1 MSDFEPRTR
10 KSGSK
15 LRPFSSGLGSATR
28 PADLYNPSSLA
39 VDLLDHD
46 AEEAHPLYLVHPR
59 PMPKPSVPLKVKA
72 PTFGNL
78 DTALAERDPKARIVS
93 AIFHTVGIGLVL
105 FLGMKV
111 RPVIVPETTTTHVD
125 FKLFA
130 PAPPPP
136 KILPVAAKAGGGGGG
151 GNHEIIPPTKGKAPE
166 VAKVQFN
173 APQLVRV
180 DRPKLAVEPTMQ
192 VKLPDNPKMDNF
204 GISNSPQIALASQ
217 GNGSGSG
224 FGSGLGGGLGSG
236 HGIGAGPGSGGGYGG
251 GLMNVGGGVSAP
263 AVIHSVP
270 PEFSEQA
277 RSASLQG
284 TVSLQL
290 IVDAEGNPQNV
301 HVTRRLG
308 MGLDEKAVEAV
319 RQYKF
324 RPAMYQG
331 HPVAVQIVVDIDFH
345 LH

>member
-1 MSDFEPRTR
+1 MGDFEPRTR
-10 KSGSK
+10 KAGSK
-15 LRPFSSGLGSATR
+15 IRPFSSGLGSTTR
-28 PADLYNPSSLA
+28 QADLYNSSSLA
-39 VDLLDHD
+39 VDLLDHE
-46 AEEAHPLYLVHPR
+46 AEEVHPLYLVRAHR
-59 PMPKPSVPLKVKA
+59 PTPTKVFAPVSV

-78 DTALAERDPKARIVS
+78 DTALAERSPRSRIVS
-93 AIFHTVGIGLVL
+93 TIFHTVVIGLVL
-105 FLGMKV
+105 WLGM
-111 RPVIVPETTTTHVD
+111 RIHPVVVAPTTMTHVD

-130 PAPPPP
+130 PPTPP

-151 GNHEIIPPTKGKAPE
+151 GDHTPIPPIKGKAPE
-166 VAKVQFN
+166 VVAKVQMN
-173 APQLVRV
+173 APQLVRLEH
-180 DRPKLAVEPTMQ
+180 PKLAVEPTEQ
-192 VKLPDNPKMDNF
+192 VKMPDNPKLVNF

-224 FGSGLGGGLGSG
+224 FGSGMGGGLGSG

-263 AVIHSVP
+263 AVIHSVE

-277 RSASLQG
+277 RAASLQG
-284 TVSLQL
+284 TVALQL
-290 IVDAEGNPQNV
+290 IVDAEGNPQNIR
-301 HVTRRLG
+301 VTRHLG
-308 MGLDEKAVEAV
+308 MGLDEKAMEAV
-319 RQYKF
+319 REYKF

>member
-1 MSDFEPRTR
+1 
-10 KSGSK
+10 
-15 LRPFSSGLGSATR
+15 
-28 PADLYNPSSLA
+28 
-39 VDLLDHD
+39 
-46 AEEAHPLYLVHPR
+46 
-59 PMPKPSVPLKVKA
+59 MPKPSTPLIVTP

-78 DTALAERDPKARIVS
+78 DTALAERNPRSRIVS
-93 AIFHTVGIGLVL
+93 AILHVVVIGGVLWIGMGIH
-105 FLGMKV
+105 
-111 RPVIVPETTTTHVD
+111 PVIAPEITTTHVD

-136 KILPVAAKAGGGGGG
+136 KILPVAAKLGGGGGG
-151 GNHEIIPPTKGKAPE
+151 GAHQPTPPIRGKAPE
-166 VAKVQFN
+166 VAKVQMN
-173 APQLVRV
+173 APQLARLE
-180 DRPKLAVEPTMQ
+180 RPKLAVEPTEQ
-192 VKLPDNPKMDNF
+192 VKIPDSPKMLNF

-263 AVIHSVP
+263 AVIHSVQ
-270 PEFSEQA
+270 PEFTEQA
-277 RSASLQG
+277 RAASLQG
-284 TVSLQL
+284 MVSLQL
-290 IVDAEGNPQNV
+290 IVDAEGNPQNIR
-301 HVTRRLG
+301 VTRHLG

-319 RQYKF
+319 RQYRF

>member
-1 MSDFEPRTR
+1 MGDFEPRTR
-10 KSGSK
+10 KSGSR
-15 LRPFSSGLGSATR
+15 LRPFSSSLGSTTR
-28 PADLYNPSSLA
+28 PADLYNSSSLA

-46 AEEAHPLYLVHPR
+46 VEQTHPLYLVQAR
-59 PMPKPSVPLKVKA
+59 PAPKPPTPLRVA
-72 PTFGNL
+72 VPTFGNL
-78 DTALAERDPKARIVS
+78 DAALAERNPKSRIVS
-93 AIFHTVGIGLVL
+93 AILHTVVIGAVL
-105 FLGMKV
+105 WIGMRI
-111 RPVIVPETTTTHVD
+111 RPVIAPEATPTHVD

-136 KILPVAAKAGGGGGG
+136 KILPVAAKVGGGGGG
-151 GNHEIIPPTKGKAPE
+151 GDHQPIPPTRGKAPE
-166 VAKVQFN
+166 VAKVQLN
-173 APQLVRV
+173 APQLARLE
-180 DRPKLAVEPTMQ
+180 RPKLAVEPTEQ
-192 VKLPDNPKMDNF
+192 VKIPDNPKMLNI

-217 GNGSGSG
+217 GSGSGSG

-263 AVIHSVP
+263 AVIHSVQ

-277 RSASLQG
+277 RSANLQG

-301 HVTRRLG
+301 RVTRHLG

>member
-1 MSDFEPRTR
+1 MGDFEPRTR

-15 LRPFSSGLGSATR
+15 LRPFSSSLGSTTR
-28 PADLYNPSSLA
+28 QADLYNSSSLA
-39 VDLLDHD
+39 VDLREHD

-59 PMPKPSVPLKVKA
+59 PMPKAATPLRVTA
-72 PTFGNL
+72 PTFGTL
-78 DTALAERDPKARIVS
+78 DSALAERNPRSRIVS
-93 AIFHTVGIGLVL
+93 AIFHAGVIGLL
-105 FLGMKV
+105 LWLGM
-111 RPVIVPETTTTHVD
+111 RIHPVIVAETTTTHVD

-130 PAPPPP
+130 PPPPPP

-151 GNHEIIPPTKGKAPE
+151 GAHEPIPPTKGKAPE
-166 VAKVQFN
+166 VAKVQLN
-173 APQLVRV
+173 APQLVRL
-180 DRPKLAVEPTMQ
+180 DRPKLAVEPTEQ
-192 VKLPDNPKMDNF
+192 VKIPDNPKMVNF

-251 GLMNVGGGVSAP
+251 GVMNVGGGVSAP
-263 AVIHSVP
+263 AVIHSVQ

-301 HVTRRLG
+301 RITRQLG

-324 RPAMYQG
+324 KPAMYQG
-331 HPVAVQIVVDIDFH
+331 HPVAVQIVVNIDFH

>member
-1 MSDFEPRTR
+1 MGDFEPRTR
-10 KSGSK
+10 KAGSK
-15 LRPFSSGLGSATR
+15 IRPFSSSLGSTTR
-28 PADLYNPSSLA
+28 QAELYNSSSLA
-39 VDLLDHD
+39 VDLLDHET
-46 AEEAHPLYLVHPR
+46 EEVHPLYLVRAQR
-59 PMPKPSVPLKVKA
+59 PMPPKVVAPVSV

-78 DTALAERDPKARIVS
+78 DTALAERSPRSRIVS
-93 AIFHTVGIGLVL
+93 AIFHTVVIGLVL
-105 FLGMKV
+105 WLGM
-111 RPVIVPETTTTHVD
+111 RIHPVIVAPTTMTHVD

-130 PAPPPP
+130 PPPPP

-151 GNHEIIPPTKGKAPE
+151 GDHTPIPPIKGKAPE
-166 VAKVQFN
+166 VVAKVQMN
-173 APQLVRV
+173 APQLVRLEH
-180 DRPKLAVEPTMQ
+180 PKLAVEPTEQ
-192 VKLPDNPKMDNF
+192 VKMPDNPKLANF

-224 FGSGLGGGLGSG
+224 FGSGMGGGLGSG

-263 AVIHSVP
+263 AVIHSVE

-277 RSASLQG
+277 RAASLQG
-284 TVSLQL
+284 TVALQL
-290 IVDAEGNPQNV
+290 IVDAEGNPQNIR
-301 HVTRRLG
+301 VTRHLG
-308 MGLDEKAVEAV
+308 MGLDEKAMEAV